1 MRIDKAQVTQVLTT
15 VTLETFQECEM
26 LNVIALLA
34 RNKIKEDEAY
44 GNQQYCNLP
53 ITAWYS
59 FADKLREVSNA

>member
-15 VTLETFQECEM
+15 VTLENPQECEM

-53 ITAWYS
+53 ISVWYS
-59 FADKLREVSNA
+59 FADKLREVASA